1 MTQTTG
7 LTGNI
12 IGAFNRIGAEAKGD
26 TPREI
31 LKNAD
36 MDFKVIKS
44 PLYDHLGNE
53 LKSKYVRTARSDTGE
68 TLGVTSKSYTC
79 FQPRQLIDLVGNM
92 CQRSGTQIDRIG
104 MVDRGSKMFMSFRM
118 PEGYSFGTGSAEE
131 QIDVYWYVLS
141 SNDGSMGLKMIPSP
155 VRLACS
161 NQFAMLHAFLVAQ
174 GIDPKMLTIRHSSIM
189 EGRIEQMMTNLN
201 IIDNLVGQFATQGEE
216 LLRVEMSQGARIE
229 YYIDVLGLN
238 QNPDVMRGGDKY
250 DPMNPYGLGTRA
262 SNTLDTL
269 LELEMSE
276 SNTVGDMAGTA
287 WGAFNTVTEFIDY
300 EWTYNADGSSNDK
313 RMESAVLGTA
323 AKNKNRALQLL
334 TV

>member
-1 MTQTTG
+1 MTQATG

-12 IGAFNRIGAEAKGD
+12 IGAFNRIGAAAKGD

-31 LKNAD
+31 LTNAD
-36 MDFKVIKS
+36 MNFTVVKS

-68 TLGVTSKSYTC
+68 TLGVVSKSYTS

-118 PEGYSFGTGSAEE
+118 PEGYSFGHGSAEE
-131 QIDVYWYVLS
+131 QIDVYWYILS

-161 NQFAMLHAFLVAQ
+161 NQFAMLHAFLVGQ
-174 GIDPKMLTIRHSSIM
+174 GIDPRMLTIRHSSIM
-189 EGRIEQMMTNLN
+189 NGRIEEMMTNLN
-201 IIDNLVGQFATQGEE
+201 VIDNLVGQFANQGQE
-216 LLRVEMSQGARIE
+216 LLKVEMSQGDRIE
-229 YYIDVLGLN
+229 YYIDVLGMN
-238 QNPDVMRGGDKY
+238 QNQNVMRGGDDF

-276 SNTVGDMAGTA
+276 SNTVGEMAGTA

-300 EWTYNADGSSNDK
+300 EWTYNSDGSANDK

>member
-12 IGAFNRIGAEAKGD
+12 IGAFNRIGATAEGD

-53 LKSKYVRTARSDTGE
+53 LKSRYVRTARSDTGE
-68 TLGVTSKSYTC
+68 TLGVVSKSYTS

-118 PEGYSFGTGSAEE
+118 PEGYSFGHGSAEE

-161 NQFAMLHAFLVAQ
+161 NQFAMLHSFLVNQ
-174 GIDPKMLTIRHSSIM
+174 GIDPRMLTIRHSSVM
-189 EGRIEQMMTNLN
+189 NGRIEEMMANLN
-201 IIDNLVGQFATQGEE
+201 VIDNLVGDFANQGQE
-216 LLRVEMSQGARIE
+216 LLKVEMSQGERID
-229 YYIDVLGLN
+229 YYIDVLGMN
-238 QNPDVMRGGDKY
+238 QNENVMRGGDDF

-300 EWTYNADGSSNDK
+300 EWTYNADGSSNEK